1 MRLDDALNK
10 LIATAAHNEY
20 ANRAIGLT
28 HGLSRRFWYMH
39 YKQAADLSLAAR
51 LHADLAD
58 AIAAA
63 DPEAAATACD
73 RLIDY
78 VETFTRTTVEV
89 LPAV

>member
-1 MRLDDALNK
+1 MEERKVDEKSSSKA
-10 LIATAAHNEY
+10 ATV
-20 ANRAIGLT
+20 T
-28 HGLSRRFWYMH
+28 RREEEGAERRRPGPS
-39 YKQAADLSLAAR
+39 KARAADLSLAAR